1 VNVHAASV
9 HLLLTVL
16 HFGLV
21 AVCSE
26 AADKLCRDASHLVK
40 VPALASLGQL
50 LPLLPAADA
59 AAAKPPLL
67 ALFAS
72 TAKPPAA
79 IAGEYHVITVCSA
92 GGLKQRLREN
102 TLLAAYKVVTKCW
115 RCSSPSHY
123 RFIRGES

>member
-1 VNVHAASV
+1 MP
-9 HLLLTVL
+9 
-16 HFGLV
+16 

-67 ALFAS
+67 ALLAS
-72 TAKPPAA
+72 TAKPPAT
-79 IAGEYHVITVCSA
+79 IAGVRECDFCAQPACMRCCVVNVCVH
-92 GGLKQRLREN
+92 EN
-102 TLLAAYKVVTKCW
+102 NMVVCM
-115 RCSSPSHY
+115 CMCCNLCCASLYFMCLYVMDH
-123 RFIRGES
+123 